1 MAATSIISIA
11 ADPAQA
17 GYPGPIQNEGTPS
30 VGADFA
36 AGQSAGGTAYFY
48 TLTRTGDTSQY
59 QSVDWSVLAGATN
72 PSNGTDFV
80 GGTMPT
86 GTATFGPGDTSL
98 VVQITVQPDFQPQP
112 DESFQVVLSNPTNGA
127 AIDGGAFTAA
137 GVILNDDIPTVT
149 VASGNNKTDLSSK
162 TTPQFVDASS
172 SGNHTITGSPFNDTY
187 YLGANFTPSDTIKSG
202 GGIDTVVLDG
212 GYGTAVKFGSKTFDS
227 ITNLYLTTGNNYNLT
242 LNKSTVKSG
251 ATMNIDASSLGTGN
265 TATITGTAAAGGI
278 NFLGGSG
285 VNTVIGGSG
294 SNTLTGGSAN
304 DILTGGKGNDIL
316 TGGLGADT
324 LNGGKG
330 SNLFV
335 YNTAADSPLLINTG
349 SVDTTGADT
358 LAGFQ
363 VKTDKIDLSAFQFGV
378 ATQKISNATTGGF
391 TTTVAANNTFFGTGL
406 SQVGV
411 VVEYSNKNSNA
422 DARIY
427 VDTNHDGR
435 LDAGDTL
442 IVATKVG
449 FDKIVASDFKF

>member
-1 MAATSIISIA
+1 
-11 ADPAQA
+11 
-17 GYPGPIQNEGTPS
+17 
-30 VGADFA
+30 
-36 AGQSAGGTAYFY
+36 
-48 TLTRTGDTSQY
+48 
-59 QSVDWSVLAGATN
+59 
-72 PSNGTDFV
+72 
-80 GGTMPT
+80 
-86 GTATFGPGDTSL
+86 
-98 VVQITVQPDFQPQP
+98 
-112 DESFQVVLSNPTNGA
+112 
-127 AIDGGAFTAA
+127 
-137 GVILNDDIPTVT
+137 
-149 VASGNNKTDLSSK
+149 
-162 TTPQFVDASS
+162 
-172 SGNHTITGSPFNDTY
+172 
-187 YLGANFTPSDTIKSG
+187 
-202 GGIDTVVLDG
+202 
-212 GYGTAVKFGSKTFDS
+212 
-227 ITNLYLTTGNNYNLT
+227 
-242 LNKSTVKSG
+242 
-251 ATMNIDASSLGTGN
+251 MNIDASSLGTGN